1 LELGKTVLW
10 RNNVERRLARNLDQ
24 AEAQAAAERPDVIL
38 VDGRLDEAASLVKGL
53 RHHPVTRT
61 VSIVAIGN
69 DDLGSSDLELLQNGA
84 NAILHLPSNPEWD
97 DRLYRLIH
105 VPVRR
110 STRFNVHLQMD
121 AWFGPEGATFPGQ
134 ALNLSVNGMLF
145 TVERVFRV
153 GDDVHFAFQLPELPG
168 IIEGSGTVT
177 RLAGARQYGLELTH
191 VKGDGRQ
198 RIRAFV
204 EGG

>member
-1 LELGKTVLW
+1 MLW
-10 RNNVERRLARNLDQ
+10 RNNVDRRRAKSLEEAK
-24 AEAQAAAERPDVIL
+24 AEAAVERPDVIL
-38 VDGRLDEAASLVKGL
+38 IDGRMAEAAAFVVGL
-53 RHHPVTRT
+53 RHHPATRT
-61 VSIVAIGN
+61 VSIVAISS
-69 DDLGSSDLELLQNGA
+69 DDLGGSDLDLLEGGA

-110 STRFNVHLQMD
+110 STRFGVHLQVETG
-121 AWFGPEGATFPGQ
+121 FGPEGENFAAE
-134 ALNLSVNGMLF
+134 ALNLSVNGMLIAVDR
-145 TVERVFRV
+145 TMRV
-153 GDDVHFAFQLPELPG
+153 GDDLHFAFQLPPG
-168 IIEGSGTVT
+168 AGLVEGTGTVT

>member
-1 LELGKTVLW
+1 VLW
-10 RNNVERRLARNLDQ
+10 RNNVDRRRAASLDEART
-24 AEAQAAAERPDVIL
+24 QAAAERPDVIL
-38 VDGRLDEAASLVKGL
+38 VDGRMPDAALFVSGL
-53 RHHPVTRT
+53 RQEPATRT

-69 DDLGSSDLELLQNGA
+69 DDLGTSDLDLLQCGA
-84 NAILHLPSNPEWD
+84 NAILHLPSDPEWD

-110 STRFNVHLQMD
+110 ATRFKVHLQMD
-121 AWFGPEGATFPGQ
+121 AWFGPEGASFVGQ

-145 TVERVFRV
+145 STDRTLRV
-153 GDDVHFAFQLPELPG
+153 GDDVHFAFQLPDIQG
-168 IIEGSGTVT
+168 IVEGSGTVT
-177 RLAGARQYGLELTH
+177 RLAGAHQYGLEMTH

-204 EGG
+204 EGGT

>member
-1 LELGKTVLW
+1 V
-10 RNNVERRLARNLDQ
+10 
-24 AEAQAAAERPDVIL
+24 AERPDVVL
-38 VDGRLDEAASLVKGL
+38 VDGRMAGAPEFVSAL
-53 RHHPVTRT
+53 RHHPATRT
-61 VSIVAIGN
+61 VSIVAISD
-69 DDLGSSDLELLQNGA
+69 DDLGSSDLGLLESGA

-110 STRFNVHLQMD
+110 ATRFDLHLQLD
-121 AWFGPEGATFPGQ
+121 AWFGPEGASFTGE

-145 TVERVFRV
+145 TVDRSLRV
-153 GDDVHFAFQLPELPG
+153 GDDIHFVFQLPNLPG
-168 IIEGSGTVT
+168 RVEGSGTVA